1 MNVTDFADLTQNDAP
16 APAEA
21 ENRHPERGPAEGKQ
35 EATGPMMVLSILFP
49 LSHVHTSA

>member
-35 EATGPMMVLSILFP
+35 GGYRSDDGL
-49 LSHVHTSA
+49 